1 MLNFF
6 VSNFLMCFVCL
17 FIILY
22 CVFFLD
28 VDNIGLCLY
37 YGYIIYSIVGM
48 VVLNIVFIF
57 FNCYFFIVRFS
68 LYYRIYIVRN
78 IRIIFVVVWMFYF
91 IVLVFFLINI
101 WGMFIYD
108 NLRFMCN
115 FLYFNS
121 SFWVFVL
128 VIIVIIIVLII
139 LFCYVEILRKVNLSF
154 CWVVS
159 VYSGVV

>member
-57 FNCYFFIVRFS
+57 FNCYFFIVR
-68 LYYRIYIVRN
+68 
-78 IRIIFVVVWMFYF
+78 IIFVVVWMFYF
-91 IVLVFFLINI
+91 ILLVFFLINI